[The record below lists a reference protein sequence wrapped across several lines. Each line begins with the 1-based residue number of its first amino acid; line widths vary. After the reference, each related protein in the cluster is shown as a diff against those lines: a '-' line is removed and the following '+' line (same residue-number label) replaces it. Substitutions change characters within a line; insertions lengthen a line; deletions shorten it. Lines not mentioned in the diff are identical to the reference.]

1 MWLNIS
7 FLIIPFHISLLLF
20 SHSVVSDSLQP
31 HGLQHAR
38 PPCPSPSP
46 RTCSNSCPSSQW
58 CHPTI
63 LSSVIPFS
71 SCLQSFPASPLYLAD
86 NYRCQTSSPPEA
98 LAEPFRR
105 GQVPTLGS
113 HSLPGSSDPA
123 QPTWHC
129 HWRAPVCLP
138 HWTRCPRKA
147 IFVSTVSPALPSSGL
162 CAKQELS
169 VCGKQEAGPSW
180 NSLMLIEGGCWK
192 PAGTCWKVCLPPGF
206 CLALWGRAGKSGRL
220 LATCLALRFLSC
232 FLALVGP
239 WAEVPGDC
247 LILDIQI
254 QKQEQC
260 FSHQSVHSQHHP
272 LLL

>member
-1 MWLNIS
+1 MWFNIS
-7 FLIIPFHISLLLF
+7 FLIIPFHISPLLF

-86 NYRCQTSSPPEA
+86 NYRCQTSSPLEA
-98 LAEPFRR
+98 LAEPFRL

-123 QPTWHC
+123 QPTWHY

-138 HWTRCPRKA
+138 TGLGAPGRPSLSALCP
-147 IFVSTVSPALPSSGL
+147 
-162 CAKQELS
+162 QH
-169 VCGKQEAGPSW
+169 
-180 NSLMLIEGGCWK
+180 
-192 PAGTCWKVCLPPGF
+192 
-206 CLALWGRAGKSGRL
+206 CLAQGCVQSKSSVFVESKRLGWAGI
-220 LATCLALRFLSC
+220 
-232 FLALVGP
+232 P
-239 WAEVPGDC
+239 WC
-247 LILDIQI
+247 
-254 QKQEQC
+254 
-260 FSHQSVHSQHHP
+260 
-272 LLL
+272 